1 MAEVKEKLVQ
11 CKQLLHCRQDEL
23 RSLWVEG
30 IEYKKTMQLLEFVNS
45 IRDTPNVVEK
55 LVAENNFLEAAQKVQ
70 KALQWCQE
78 DLGEVG
84 ALQDL
89 RHEIQAKVRFSN
101 WCLFSDWSV
110 IIKIV
115 NSKTFLSTNRF
126 IRDLFKNYKN

>member
-89 RHEIQAKVRFSN
+89 RHEIQAKVGFSN

-110 IIKIV
+110 MIV
-115 NSKTFLSTNRF
+115 NSETFLSTNHF

>member
-1 MAEVKEKLVQ
+1 
-11 CKQLLHCRQDEL
+11 
-23 RSLWVEG
+23 
-30 IEYKKTMQLLEFVNS
+30 MQLLEFVNS

-89 RHEIQAKVRFSN
+89 RHEIQAKVGFSN

-110 IIKIV
+110 MIV
-115 NSKTFLSTNRF
+115 NSENFLSTNHF

>member
-55 LVAENNFLEAAQKVQ
+55 LVAENNFLEASQKVQ

-89 RHEIQAKVRFSN
+89 RHEIQAKVGFQIGFP
-101 WCLFSDWSV
+101 LSDWS
-110 IIKIV
+110 IICIL
-115 NSKTFLSTNRF
+115 NLKTFVSTNHS
-126 IRDLFKNYKN
+126 IQGLFKNYKN

>member
-55 LVAENNFLEAAQKVQ
+55 LVAENNFLEASQKVQ

-89 RHEIQAKVRFSN
+89 RHEIQAKVGFSN
-101 WCLFSDWSV
+101 WFLLSDWSV
-110 IIKIV
+110 MIMIIKTE
-115 NSKTFLSTNRF
+115 TFLSTNHF

>member
-89 RHEIQAKVRFSN
+89 RHEIQFQNQLADFIHEEIYSR
-101 WCLFSDWSV
+101 
-110 IIKIV
+110 IIAF
-115 NSKTFLSTNRF
+115 KTLCWMLNVCV
-126 IRDLFKNYKN
+126 

>member
-55 LVAENNFLEAAQKVQ
+55 LVAENNFLEASQKVQ

-89 RHEIQAKVRFSN
+89 RHEIQAKVGFSN

-110 IIKIV
+110 IILVILR
-115 NSKTFLSTNRF
+115 SS
-126 IRDLFKNYKN
+126 IRKPF

>member
-55 LVAENNFLEAAQKVQ
+55 LVAENNFLEASQKVQ

-89 RHEIQAKVRFSN
+89 RHEIQAKVGFQIAF
-101 WCLFSDWSV
+101 LLSDWSV
-110 IIKIV
+110 RNSIILETI
-115 NSKTFLSTNRF
+115 LSTNPY
-126 IRDLFKNYKN
+126 IRDLFKNYKS

>member
-89 RHEIQAKVRFSN
+89 RHEIQAKVGFSN
-101 WCLFSDWSV
+101 WCLFL
-110 IIKIV
+110 IGQ
-115 NSKTFLSTNRF
+115 L
-126 IRDLFKNYKN
+126 

>member
-55 LVAENNFLEAAQKVQ
+55 LVAENNFLEASQKVQ

-89 RHEIQAKVRFSN
+89 RHEIQAKVRFSH

-110 IIKIV
+110 ILKIV
-115 NSKTFLSTNRF
+115 NSETFLSTNLF